1 MRMLVYSPQ
10 DEYLFDIPYGE
21 IYDGNIRER
30 INGEHVMTLVT
41 SHVLEKEQR
50 VLWRDGMNKWREYVI
65 SGVDKAH
72 ANGGKPIGTY
82 RGVWSLQHD
91 LQVSQVSKMP
101 GVQSAVSAET
111 ALTAALSE
119 TNRWNVGNVTVT
131 TMGGTSMYDMQV
143 WDALKAL
150 LSMWGGEI
158 DARIEVG
165 TNGVIGR
172 YVDYFEQ
179 IGSQTVTR
187 RFTYAR
193 DMHEIHRVVEDG
205 VVACRIVPRGKGEA
219 SGDGYGRK
227 IKIGDVND
235 GVDWLQND
243 AAAALYKLPD
253 GEGDYEYPTV
263 FVDNGDIEDKQVL
276 LDWGR
281 EILNDYTTP
290 NVTYK
295 ANVLQLEAAGMDSHG
310 IALGDKVQCADRKF
324 SDEGLIIEG
333 RITELVTY
341 FRDRR
346 RHDVTIGHI
355 SEPIAVTLARE
366 SAGLKEQL
374 SAMSKQV
381 SETTYSLLHSLL
393 DMINQQINA
402 TGGYT
407 YLVEG
412 EGTITYDI
420 EVDDPLIGYNSSTQ
434 TWASQVTQMK
444 GGTLRFANSK
454 KPSFAGIGDWNW
466 TNVITAEGY
475 IALAATIARLNSG
488 YIGSAASGNYWNLDT
503 GEFRMAATSTMV
515 GTQTLAE
522 YIGDNLGL
530 DQADVFNLLTN
541 NGALQGLY
549 MSGGNLYINASYIQ
563 SGTLKLGGLNNA
575 NGVLE
580 IYDANNT
587 LIGSWDNSGAYITG
601 QIEMKKFI
609 GRYNNYNRYIYALI
623 GEFTDSFSTRE
634 ASYSGTMYGFK
645 VEWVSQ
651 STLSSWEGVASVSIL
666 PHATRSDGANE
677 TMSAIAAS
685 DELIITT
692 CSSYGSNASDKGG
705 YLAFYDYETLL
716 YGNTNKNT
724 SNGRVRYSYIEL
736 EDDEIRFHLYDSSNY
751 QYGNGMLRLD
761 TSRWHAVIDG
771 DTGINGDLSVYG
783 TKNRVVETDNYSK
796 RMLYC
801 YETSSPMFGDIGS
814 AKIGD
819 DGICVVSIDD
829 IFAECVRTD
838 MSYQVFLQKCGSG
851 DLWVSEKMPT
861 CFTVEGT
868 PNLSFDWEIK
878 AHQIGYENER
888 IDEMSQRDDFCTMGV
903 LDEGPIGAYSSEFNY
918 VEEIERLYNDGRE

>member
-243 AAAALYKLPD
+243 AAAALYRLPD

-281 EILNDYTTP
+281 EVLNDYTTP

-420 EVDDPLIGYNSSTQ
+420 EVDDPLVGYNSSTQ

-466 TNVITAEGY
+466 TNVITADGY
-475 IALAATIARLNSG
+475 LALAATIARITTG
-488 YIGSAASGNYWNLDT
+488 FIGNATSGNYWNLDT
-503 GEFRMAATSTMV
+503 GEFRIEHGQITLTIQGYRTNGIITMDLGTIADVPSVGNYGRESSSGTYKGMRIYGTSENPDDALYILLDKDYSNSHRAAIVGSTGPLRLSSGVSTST
-515 GTQTLAE
+515 A
-522 YIGDNLGL
+522 YSDI
-530 DQADVFNLLTN
+530 
-541 NGALQGLY
+541 
-549 MSGGNLYINASYIQ
+549 
-563 SGTLKLGGLNNA
+563 
-575 NGVLE
+575 VL
-580 IYDANNT
+580 
-587 LIGSWDNSGAYITG
+587 
-601 QIEMKKFI
+601 
-609 GRYNNYNRYIYALI
+609 YNNSIYAYA
-623 GEFTDSFSTRE
+623 GESNTT
-634 ASYSGTMYGFK
+634 AQYAIK
-645 VEWVSQ
+645 VSKDGVS
-651 STLSSWEGVASVSIL
+651 LY
-666 PHATRSDGANE
+666 R
-677 TMSAIAAS
+677 AAS
-685 DELIITT
+685 GIYQNPLT
-692 CSSYGSNASDKGG
+692 Y
-705 YLAFYDYETLL
+705 
-716 YGNTNKNT
+716 T
-724 SNGRVRYSYIEL
+724 SNGSYAGGKI
-736 EDDEIRFHLYDSSNY
+736 S
-751 QYGNGMLRLD
+751 
-761 TSRWHAVIDG
+761 
-771 DTGINGDLSVYG
+771 INGTVESTYADITRIDVDDIHADTVECSGGMGSATATIRANNLYVSG
-783 TKNRVVETDNYSK
+783 TKSRLVNTNNYDE
-796 RMLYC
+796 RLLYC
-801 YETSSPMFGDIGS
+801 YESPSPLFGDVGS
-814 AKIGD
+814 GLIDD
-819 DGICVVSIDD
+819 DGTCMVSIDD
-829 IFAECVRTD
+829 ILLECMRTD
-838 MSYQVFLQKCGSG
+838 MAYQVFLQKCGQG
-851 DLWVSEKMPT
+851 DLWVSEKAPT
-861 CFTVEGT
+861 YFIVGGT
-868 PNLSFDWEIK
+868 PGLSFDWEIK
-878 AHQIGYENER
+878 GHQTGYETDRLEDVDMHRASN
-888 IDEMSQRDDFCTMGV
+888 QMGALDLSV
-903 LDEGPIGAYSSEFNY
+903 LDLYDDSNNTDEIMSLYGYELNY
-918 VEEIERLYNDGRE
+918 AREMELLY